1 MTLHIDAV
9 RGQATWWVWTI
20 RDAAGVLIEES
31 TMQFRSAE
39 AAELHGRAR
48 LAVFEEERR
57 QRSASR

>member
-9 RGQATWWVWTI
+9 RGQATWWVWAI
-20 RDAAGVLIEES
+20 RDTAGALIEES

-39 AAELHGRAR
+39 AAEAQGRAR

-57 QRSASR
+57 QGGASR